1 MAIISI
7 IFAVIMIA
15 GIYFYINKNRPA
27 KTNRYRKQKNIAP
40 SLQMPT
46 TQPTYHY
53 DKNHSN
59 GDALLNANNTEKKPL
74 SNITSQPKSIHS
86 QADCVIILYL
96 MAPES
101 SAYAG
106 YELLQ
111 ALLSAGLRYG
121 KQRIF
126 NRHEQKD
133 GRGDVLFN
141 CASAIAPGTFDL
153 TKMGAFSCKGLCLF
167 FTTSSVP
174 DPLSTFDCLLE
185 TIDQLVEDI
194 GGQVLDDKR
203 AVFTKERMVQY
214 RQQIRAYENG
224 KMTADMFA

>member
-1 MAIISI
+1 MTIISI
-7 IFAVIMIA
+7 LFAVIMIA
-15 GIYFYINKNRPA
+15 GIYFYINKNRA
-27 KTNRYRKQKNIAP
+27 TKKNHYRKQRNIPTLHAA
-40 SLQMPT
+40 STKPT
-46 TQPTYHY
+46 TDNY
-53 DKNHSN
+53 DD
-59 GDALLNANNTEKKPL
+59 DALLGENNTEKKPL
-74 SNITSQPKSIHS
+74 SSSAPKIKSVNS
-86 QADCVIILYL
+86 QADSVIILYL
-96 MAPES
+96 MAPEG

-133 GRGDVLFN
+133 GRGYVLFN

-167 FTTSSVP
+167 FTTSSVQ
-174 DPLSTFDCLLE
+174 DPLSTFDCMLE
-185 TIDQLVEDI
+185 TVDQLVEDI

-203 AVFTKERMVQY
+203 ATFTKERMVQY
-214 RQQIRAYENG
+214 RQQIRTYENG

>member
-1 MAIISI
+1 MITVTLFFII
-7 IFAVIMIA
+7 IMIT
-15 GIYFYINKNRPA
+15 GIYFYINKNHAA
-27 KTNRYRKQKNIAP
+27 KKNHYRKQRNIPILHAASTKP
-40 SLQMPT
+40 AT
-46 TQPTYHY
+46 NNY
-53 DKNHSN
+53 DD
-59 GDALLNANNTEKKPL
+59 DALLGTNNAAKRTL
-74 SNITSQPKSIHS
+74 SSTAPQIKLVNS

-96 MAPES
+96 MAPEG
-101 SAYAG
+101 SAYTG

-133 GRGDVLFN
+133 GRGDILFH

-167 FTTSSVP
+167 FTTSSVS
-174 DPLSTFDCLLE
+174 DPLSTFDCMLE